1 MRSFK
6 ILASALGAALLVVA
20 CGGGGDGDQSP
31 RVSLKAV
38 KVMGDSLSDSGTFS
52 ALGASSTYGRIFSVQ
67 GSTHQIWT
75 ERTAVSLGIS
85 TPLCNVYQ
93 FTGATFVANPMPG
106 CTSFAVGGARIN
118 NPASAGGT
126 AAPFSIIKQLGDASA
141 AANHQASDLLLI
153 DGGGNDAADLVGA
166 YLKAS
171 TDGGAAFMAL
181 LGSLPG
187 TTMPTGAAG
196 FPAAGASYM
205 TTLANSFYDAIQT
218 SALNKGAAHVAILNT
233 PGITNTPRFQMVL
246 DSIAQATIAGNLAA
260 GASAAA
266 AATAGATARGQ
277 SEALFQSWVQA
288 FNTQLSSRA
297 AGNSAVVVVDFYTS
311 FNDQIAHPEQF
322 GLTNVKTPACPISG
336 AGTDGLPTY
345 NFETCTGDA
354 LSMQTPPA
362 GATGGANWWKTYAFS
377 DGFHPTPYGYQLMG
391 QLVARSLA
399 QAGWL

>member
-1 MRSFK
+1 MRHFK
-6 ILASALGAALLVVA
+6 TLASALSAALLVAA

-31 RVSLKAV
+31 RVGFRAV

-52 ALGASSTYGRIFSVQ
+52 GLGAGSTYGRIFSVQ

-75 ERTAVSLGIS
+75 ERTAAALGIS

-93 FTGATFVANPMPG
+93 FTGSTFIANPTVG
-106 CTSFAVGGARIN
+106 CTSFAIGGGRINYLGVGGA
-118 NPASAGGT
+118 

-141 AANHQASDLLLI
+141 AANHQSSDLLLI

-166 YLKAS
+166 YLKGA
-171 TDGGAAFMAL
+171 TDGGAAYMGL

-187 TTMPTGAAG
+187 TTMPTGQAD

-205 TTLANSFYDAIQT
+205 TTLANYFYDAIQT
-218 SALNKGAAHVAILNT
+218 RALDKGAAHVAIVNV
-233 PGITNTPRFQMVL
+233 PGITKTPRFQMVL
-246 DSIAQATIAGNLAA
+246 DSIAKATSDGNLAE

-266 AATAGATARGQ
+266 AATAGASARAQ
-277 SEALFQSWVQA
+277 SEALFQGWVQA

-297 AGNSAVVVVDFYTS
+297 AGNGAVVVVDLYS
-311 FNDQIAHPEQF
+311 NLNEQIAHPEQF
-322 GLTNVKTPACPISG
+322 GLTNVTTPACPMSG
-336 AGTDGLPTY
+336 LGADGLPAY

-354 LSMQTPPA
+354 LSAQTPPA

-377 DGFHPTPYGYQLMG
+377 DGFHPTPYGYQLMSE
-391 QLVARSLA
+391 LVARSLA